1 MPTTP
6 TRPVRFTYRDYL
18 LLPEGDRRELIG
30 GEFLV
35 VPAPTPHHQRVSAR
49 LQRALHDFVEAN
61 GLGEVFDA
69 PIDVV
74 LSEENVVQPDLIFVA
89 RDRASVVR
97 ETHVAGAP
105 DLVVEIVSPST
116 ADRDRE
122 TKRRLYFKYG
132 VREYWLVDPGA
143 GTIEVLVPGAADFE
157 THRVFPRGTR
167 LSSPLLPGLSIPVED
182 IVRPGPSW

>member
-1 MPTTP
+1 MSTTGV
-6 TRPVRFTYRDYL
+6 RPVRFTYRDYL
-18 LLPEGDRRELIG
+18 LLPEGDRRELIE
-30 GEFLV
+30 GEFYV

-49 LQRALHDFVEAN
+49 LQHALHDFVAAN
-61 GLGEVFDA
+61 RLGEVFDA

-89 RDRASVVR
+89 RDRAAIVR

-105 DLVVEIVSPST
+105 DLVVEIVSPGT
-116 ADRDRE
+116 AERDRE

-132 VREYWLVDPGA
+132 VREYWLADPGA
-143 GTIEVLVPGAADFE
+143 GTIEVLIPGEADFA
-157 THRVFPRGTR
+157 THRVFPRGTS
-167 LSSPLLPGLSIPVED
+167 LSSPLFPGFSLSVED